1 MKNLYIDFDGVI
13 LNTIEVADELFKISV
28 LNDADEFYTSLDW
41 CKVIKDSMQIND
53 SIPSIKKIIESGK
66 FDVSILTHINS
77 VDEAVEKI
85 KYLTTYFN
93 DITIIPVPYG
103 VSKTKMVHTNDA
115 ILIDDSLSN
124 LNEWKSENGISI
136 LFDSK
141 EVPSTYPVIHKLDEI
156 IDMF

>member
-13 LNTIEVADELFKISV
+13 LNTIEVADELFKINV

-85 KYLTTYFN
+85 KYLTTYFHR
-93 DITIIPVPYG
+93 
-103 VSKTKMVHTNDA
+103 SEEHT
-115 ILIDDSLSN
+115 
-124 LNEWKSENGISI
+124 SELQSR
-136 LFDSK
+136 
-141 EVPSTYPVIHKLDEI
+141 
-156 IDMF
+156 